1 MTGGEDQRV
10 TEEERGEEKRV
21 AHSLRLEG
29 TRTEMKIEW
38 EKKFLFEIPMLS
50 VSTGLSD

>member
-21 AHSLRLEG
+21 VHSLHLEG
-29 TRTEMKIEW
+29 TRTKMKIKGD
-38 EKKFLFEIPMLS
+38 KKE
-50 VSTGLSD
+50 VSI